1 MITVVS
7 DTHGHET
14 HRLNGRTLDAV
25 READL
30 VLHAGDFTTES
41 VLDAFETESARFA
54 GVIGNSDTP
63 ALHERL
69 PTTRTVEHRGVRIT
83 IAHGHEH
90 SETSLS
96 LLGRQ
101 ENADLIVVGH
111 SHRPE
116 FRDMGKTAV
125 LNPGSHA
132 DPRGYRPAHA
142 ELSLDPLRGR
152 LVEPN
157 GNVLREFI
165 IDR

>member
-25 READL
+25 RTADL

-54 GVIGNSDTP
+54 GVIGNSDIP
-63 ALHERL
+63 ALRERL
-69 PTTRTVEHRGVRIT
+69 PTTRTVEHESVRIT
-83 IAHGHEH
+83 VVHGHEH

-101 ENADLIVVGH
+101 EHADLIVVGH
-111 SHRPE
+111 THNPE
-116 FRDMGKTAV
+116 FRDTADIPV

-132 DPRGYRPAHA
+132 DPRGHRPAHA

-152 LVEPN
+152 LVEPD
-157 GNVLREFI
+157 GSVLKTFTV
-165 IDR
+165 D

>member
-7 DTHGHET
+7 DTHGRET
-14 HRLNGRTLDAV
+14 HRLDGRTLDAV
-25 READL
+25 RDADL

-63 ALHERL
+63 ALRERL
-69 PTTRTVEHRGVRIT
+69 PTTRTVEHEDIRIT
-83 IAHGHEH
+83 VVHGHEH

-96 LLGRQ
+96 LLSRQ

-111 SHRPE
+111 THRPE
-116 FRDMGKTAV
+116 FRNTGEIPV

-132 DPRGYRPAHA
+132 DPRGHRPAHA

-152 LVEPN
+152 LIEPN
-157 GNVLREFI
+157 GTILREFTV
-165 IDR
+165 D